1 MTVYKWSLFSYFRE
15 YLLHL
20 AKIYLKLASLWYDV
34 AVSSRIDMFFSS
46 IQRRSDI
53 KMKKKENKEFS
64 IICKEANLFK
74 QSEISEDYKNIVS
87 AMSYHNG
94 LPKMTNN
101 DFKKLP
107 SHIQSYLISEWNK
120 IFNIAQSE
128 WIATQY
134 EAKSDGKMIDCEL
147 CGHKNIGSL
156 FKIKNIK
163 NQKELIVG
171 SECIKFFDGII
182 NNSKEDRKIRMKQQ
196 REKRK
201 EQVNIEYAES
211 ISIGISSK
219 VKNFKRIV
227 DDHSFIMSA
236 KLKNEYERI
245 SKLIKEDYDIEL
257 RKSQSKI
264 DKRKIIGTNSQITA
278 FENELEEFKKKYK
291 NDKWQITE
299 GIARWCYINGDK
311 ELIERLMVNE
321 KIDISTADQIKEN
334 NYLHSVVEEF
344 KDFLKFNHFKLIKN
358 NSYNFNVVSDYNG
371 TIIIIVDTIEF
382 LKKYK
387 KNLFED
393 NYEIFKIK
401 DLLSVSKINKEN
413 YDICADLITRKCKH
427 EYKYRIQN
435 ANINEI
441 AFTSNKCVLVLD
453 YAKFIDRF
461 KNYIFKKNLEPKMN
475 DAVIKYIEEESK
487 KYNFDEYSL
496 HLKRLG
502 I

>member
-1 MTVYKWSLFSYFRE
+1 MTVYKWSLFSYFCE
-15 YLLHL
+15 YSSHL

-34 AVSSRIDMFFSS
+34 AVSSRTDMIFSS
-46 IQRRSDI
+46 IRRRSDI
-53 KMKKKENKEFS
+53 KMKKNENKEFS
-64 IICKEANLFK
+64 IVCKEANLFK

-94 LPKMTNN
+94 LPKMTNK

-134 EAKSDGKMIDCEL
+134 EAKSDGKTIDCEL

-182 NNSKEDRKIRMKQQ
+182 NNSKEDRKIYMKQQ

-201 EQVNIEYAES
+201 EQTNIEYAES
-211 ISIGISSK
+211 ISIGISSR
-219 VKNFKRIV
+219 VKKFKIII
-227 DDHSFIMSA
+227 DDHSFIMPI
-236 KLKNEYERI
+236 KLKKEYERI
-245 SKLIKEDYDIEL
+245 SKLIKEDYEMEL

-278 FENELEEFKKKYK
+278 FENELEEFKRECKK
-291 NDKWQITE
+291 DKWQITE
-299 GIARWCYINGDK
+299 DIARWCYANGDK
-311 ELIERLMVNE
+311 ELIERLSLNG
-321 KIDISTADQIKEN
+321 KIDVSTADQIKEN
-334 NYLHSVVEEF
+334 NYLYFVVEEF
-344 KDFLKFNHFKLIKN
+344 KVFLKFNHFKLIKN

-371 TIIIIVDTIEF
+371 NITIIVDTIEF

-401 DLLSVSKINKEN
+401 DLLSVSKISKEN
-413 YDICADLITRKCKH
+413 YDICADLITRKCKS

-441 AFTSNKCVLVLD
+441 AFTSNKCILVLD
-453 YAKFIDRF
+453 YARF

-496 HLKRLG
+496 HLKSLG